1 MSKAVRT
8 NASISIAVPIPQ
20 KHFRWKSSWNEG
32 FPFFLLF
39 VLSDI
44 LNKERIDSVTELPLF
59 KAVSHY
65 ISIVEVN

>member
-44 LNKERIDSVTELPLF
+44 LNKEQIDQ
-59 KAVSHY
+59 
-65 ISIVEVN
+65 